1 MTDVEEA
8 MAGFRIAISR
18 GEPAAALQQ
27 RLVATEALL
36 DRAEAALAPEA
47 ASELSTF
54 LGAFAILLREGL
66 EALLVVIAMIAFLR
80 KADRAEALPYVHGG
94 WVAALLAGGVTWA
107 VATYVIGIS
116 GASREVTEGFGSLL
130 AAVILVSVGIWMH
143 GKAQAEEWRRYIAEK
158 MQGALSKGSAWFLFG
173 LAFLVV
179 YREVFETI
187 LFYAALWTQDNG
199 GTILAGAL
207 TAVAVLAV
215 IAWAMLRLSRKLPI
229 TQFFAYSAILIA
241 ILAVVLAGKGVG
253 ALQEA
258 GLIGITPL
266 AGVPR
271 ITMLGLFPT
280 LEAVG
285 AQVLAFAAL
294 MVGFRAARSR
304 TPVAAPAA

>member
-1 MTDVEEA
+1 M
-8 MAGFRIAISR
+8 
-18 GEPAAALQQ
+18 
-27 RLVATEALL
+27 
-36 DRAEAALAPEA
+36 
-47 ASELSTF
+47 
-54 LGAFAILLREGL
+54 
-66 EALLVVIAMIAFLR
+66 
-80 KADRAEALPYVHGG
+80 
-94 WVAALLAGGVTWA
+94 
-107 VATYVIGIS
+107 
-116 GASREVTEGFGSLL
+116 
-130 AAVILVSVGIWMH
+130 
-143 GKAQAEEWRRYIAEK
+143 
-158 MQGALSKGSAWFLFG
+158 
-173 LAFLVV
+173 
-179 YREVFETI
+179 
-187 LFYAALWTQDNG
+187 WTQDNG